1 MDKSPDFSGL
11 EARVLGQLIHNH
23 PAMQQVVKDVVTYG
37 SAGLSMATDK
47 MDRIA
52 IDSMTSFH
60 NHLGEMQPGE
70 PRIRAFQ
77 VENNVVVHSWSGMY
91 GDTVRQQISDLK
103 RQHKRSKF
111 YMLFVGLQRWE
122 QYCGKPPYN
131 NAIARRFKEVHQRA
145 VPGVI
150 HTYRLICPVD

>member
-11 EARVLGQLIHNH
+11 EARVLGHLIHNH

-60 NHLGEMQPGE
+60 DHLGEMQPGE

-91 GDTVRQQISDLK
+91 GNTVRQQISDLK

-111 YMLFVGLQRWE
+111 YLLFTGLQRWE
-122 QYCGKPPYN
+122 LYRGKPPYN
-131 NAIARRFKEVHQRA
+131 NAIVQRFKQVTPAQ
-145 VPGVI
+145 VPALL
-150 HTYRLICPVD
+150 HAYCLICPSD